1 MASTL
6 WRIAGRE
13 RDRRL
18 TAAEGTEIYT
28 RDNENRKN
36 QVRAWRT
43 ARGNGDQARVP
54 EAPGAKTRLK
64 TGGKMNPQQPRKL
77 TRETKKLAAL
87 E

>member
-1 MASTL
+1 MK
-6 WRIAGRE
+6 IE
-13 RDRRL
+13 
-18 TAAEGTEIYT
+18 
-28 RDNENRKN
+28 KN
-36 QVRAWRT
+36 QVRARRT